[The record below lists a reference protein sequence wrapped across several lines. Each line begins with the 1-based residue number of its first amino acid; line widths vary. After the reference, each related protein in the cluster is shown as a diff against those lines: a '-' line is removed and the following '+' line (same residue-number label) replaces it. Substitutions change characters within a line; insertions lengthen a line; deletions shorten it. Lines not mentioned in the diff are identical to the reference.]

1 MKTVRQGNSTGD
13 ATINKKALKEGIDM
27 EERQIATEEETREQ
41 IMEVIQF
48 YLPTLTDRE
57 LRMVRGTIKGIVNS
71 KKE

>member
-1 MKTVRQGNSTGD
+1 
-13 ATINKKALKEGIDM
+13 M
-27 EERQIATEEETREQ
+27 EEKQIVTEEETREQ

-57 LRMVRGTIKGIVNS
+57 LRMIRGTIKGIVKSN

>member
-1 MKTVRQGNSTGD
+1 
-13 ATINKKALKEGIDM
+13 M
-27 EERQIATEEETREQ
+27 EEKQIVTEQETREQ

-57 LRMVRGTIKGIVNS
+57 LRMIRGAIKGIVNS

>member
-1 MKTVRQGNSTGD
+1 
-13 ATINKKALKEGIDM
+13 M
-27 EERQIATEEETREQ
+27 EEKQIATETTETREQ

-57 LRMVRGTIKGIVNS
+57 LRMIRGTIKGIVKSN

>member
-1 MKTVRQGNSTGD
+1 
-13 ATINKKALKEGIDM
+13 M
-27 EERQIATEEETREQ
+27 EEKQIATETTETREQ

-57 LRMVRGTIKGIVNS
+57 LRMVRGAIKGIVNS

>member
-1 MKTVRQGNSTGD
+1 
-13 ATINKKALKEGIDM
+13 M

-57 LRMVRGTIKGIVNS
+57 LRMIRGAIKGIVKSN